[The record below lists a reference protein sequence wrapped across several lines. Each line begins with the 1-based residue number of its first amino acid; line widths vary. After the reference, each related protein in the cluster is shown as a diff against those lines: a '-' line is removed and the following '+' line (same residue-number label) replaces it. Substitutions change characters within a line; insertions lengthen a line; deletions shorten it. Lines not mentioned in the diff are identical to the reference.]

1 MESNDVRATLS
12 PASIAAAGVRLAD
25 AEGLETVSMRRIA
38 AELGVSAMALYRH
51 VADREA
57 LLLQMARHAGSD
69 FALLPSDQLDWR
81 GMLEHMAAAEW
92 RTFSQHPWLLQIV
105 LGPHRL
111 LNMATSDQL
120 EALFGRLSA
129 AGLPEQECFD
139 VLLGVS
145 AIVLGSACLAL
156 SSNPGPGAHRPTRP
170 SAVVPLDPPAQLAPD
185 SLTARFSARGVSYG
199 AWHSSMEF
207 TLRGFLAGVEQ
218 RLAGAAPGITRPDTT
233 SPAERR

>member
-1 MESNDVRATLS
+1 MESTDGRAALS
-12 PASIAAAGVRLAD
+12 PTSIAAAGIRLAD
-25 AEGLETVSMRRIA
+25 TEGLESVSMRRVA

-57 LLLQMARHAGSD
+57 LLLQMARQAGSD
-69 FALLPSDQLDWR
+69 VALLPAEKLDWR

-92 RTFSQHPWLLQIV
+92 RTFTQHPWLLQVV

-111 LNMATSDQL
+111 LNMATSEQL
-120 EALFGRLSA
+120 ETLFGRLSA

-156 SSNPGPGAHRPTRP
+156 SSNPGPGAPRSSRP

-185 SLTARFSARGVSYG
+185 SLTARFSARGVGYG
-199 AWHSSMEF
+199 AWHSSMDF
-207 TLRGFLAGVEQ
+207 ALRGFLAGVEQ
-218 RLAGAAPGITRPDTT
+218 RLAATAA
-233 SPAERR
+233 E